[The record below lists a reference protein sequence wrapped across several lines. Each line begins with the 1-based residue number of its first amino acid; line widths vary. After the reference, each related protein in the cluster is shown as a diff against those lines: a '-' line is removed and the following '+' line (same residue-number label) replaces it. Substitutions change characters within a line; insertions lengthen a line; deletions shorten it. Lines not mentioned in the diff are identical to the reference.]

1 MVLYYED
8 VIRDRN
14 VGITSKQ
21 AFPASEDYPIIMLF
35 LMPCAV
41 QALSRVQEF
50 LGVPVRKLSSK
61 HVKIHTR
68 PLPDLVDNWEQ
79 VSQVLNGTRYGRF
92 LADADYAK

>member
-14 VGITSKQ
+14 VGITNKQ
-21 AFPASEDYPIIMLF
+21 TFPASDGFSKQGYPF
-35 LMPCAV
+35 LCPV

-50 LGVPVRKLSSK
+50 LGVPVTKLSSK

-79 VSQVLNGTRYGRF
+79 VSQMLNGTQYGRF
-92 LADADYAK
+92 LDDADYVK